1 MLYIVCACVL
11 TFMWIEYIYIF
22 LYIRYQFSFPPPIFI
37 IDLPYNHNP
46 DYYICCS
53 HCLFLQPI
61 QFFSNILKIIFPFSL
76 HFLLLLRYA
85 TIYLNL
91 LRYSISVHIIIC
103 SSFIFISLLFI
114 IMFSMVLL
122 NLLNK
127 ILPI

>member
-1 MLYIVCACVL
+1 MLYIVCVCVL
-11 TFMWIEYIYIF
+11 TIMWIEYIYIF
-22 LYIRYQFSFPPPIFI
+22 LYIRYQFSFSPIFI

-61 QFFSNILKIIFPFSL
+61 QFFSIILKIIFPSSL
-76 HFLLLLRYA
+76 HFLILLYA

-103 SSFIFISLLFI
+103 SSFIFIFLIVYYHVFYG
-114 IMFSMVLL
+114 FAEFDE
-122 NLLNK
+122 
-127 ILPI
+127 